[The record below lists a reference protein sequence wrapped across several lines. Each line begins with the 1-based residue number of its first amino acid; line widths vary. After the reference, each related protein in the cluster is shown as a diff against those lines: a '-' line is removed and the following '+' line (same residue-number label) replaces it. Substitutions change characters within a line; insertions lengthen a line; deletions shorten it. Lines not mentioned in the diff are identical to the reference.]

1 MARASFGSEKIQRGH
16 FLNRTHP
23 DRLFVTDF
31 TLHSIC
37 LILNKL
43 NRKDAL
49 LLFMREVF
57 VGGGVN
63 LIHLEPEDT
72 IHLEPEDTNQIFE
85 AIEKFNLDFD
95 DAYQYVAAEKRNLTI
110 ISFDTDFDRTEHK
123 RKKPSEVKSE
133 IKNKK

>member
-72 IHLEPEDTNQIFE
+72 NQIFE

>member
-57 VGGGVN
+57 VEGGVN
-63 LIHLEPEDT
+63 L